1 MNKHSKKL
9 KSVFSFALCTIL
21 ATTLLAGCSNTTP
34 TTQSNPNSTT
44 TNDSTKLTILST
56 SDLHSNI
63 WGYAYEDNKETENNG
78 IARVYSYV
86 EEVRKENP
94 STILIDSGDTIQG
107 TILTDDIYNK
117 QEGEHPVISTMNFM
131 KYDSMTLG
139 NHEFNFGLDLIDR
152 VKTQAEF
159 PLLAANITYKQDGK
173 NFVEPYKIIERD
185 GVRIGIIG
193 VTTPNVPRWDG
204 DKVDALIFDDMAL
217 SVRRVVDEIKD
228 KTDILIVSAHAGM
241 VAEFDEENNS
251 DAAAKILELSPEIDV
266 LSIGHMHITVND
278 KVNTTIVGGTR
289 SSGREVA
296 RFDLTLD
303 ADKNVIDSTTTIVD
317 MADYTPSDLI
327 RAIPIVAKSHQD
339 TIDFIA
345 GGIKNDD
352 GTTTGGIFGAA
363 TADFQPVDEIKGI
376 PQGKLQDTA
385 VVDLINKVQLLNSG
399 ADVSSAA
406 LFKDTSDIKKG
417 EINYGDIFNI
427 YKFDN
432 TLCRVVVTGAE
443 LKAYMEWSA
452 ACYNQFVPGD
462 LSISFNPEKPGY
474 LYDMFAGVDYK
485 IDLSKPEGERIVDVM
500 FKGKPLKDDQKLT
513 LVVNNYRY
521 ASALKTENL
530 VSEKKEWESPN
541 SIRDMIVEYITKE
554 QTIAP
559 EVDNNWSIIGVDLT
573 SPYREQ
579 GIKLVEEGKIEV
591 PSNVSLN
598 EIELKKQGLLK

>member
-1 MNKHSKKL
+1 MMYTKKRGFI
-9 KSVFSFALCTIL
+9 FSFALCGIL
-21 ATTLLAGCSNTTP
+21 STLLLTSCSSTTP
-34 TTQSNPNSTT
+34 TTENVASTSTT
-44 TNDSTKLTILST
+44 NGTTLTILTT

-78 IARVYSYV
+78 MARVYSYV

-94 STILIDSGDTIQG
+94 NTILIDSGDTIQG
-107 TILTDDIYNK
+107 SILTDDLYNK

-131 KYDSMTLG
+131 KYDAMTLG
-139 NHEFNFGLDLIDR
+139 NHEFNFGLDLVDR
-152 VKTQAEF
+152 IKKQAEF
-159 PLLAANITYKQDGK
+159 PLLSANTTYKEDGTY
-173 NFVEPYKIIERD
+173 FVEPYKIIERD
-185 GVRIGIIG
+185 GIRIGIIG
-193 VTTPNVPRWDG
+193 ATTPNVSRWDG
-204 DKVDALIFDDMAL
+204 EKVDSLAFDDMAL
-217 SVRRVVDEIKD
+217 SVRKIVDEIKD
-228 KTDILIVSAHAGM
+228 KTDILIVCAHAGM

-266 LSIGHMHITVND
+266 LTVGHMHITVND
-278 KVNTTIVGGTR
+278 KINNTVIGGTR
-289 SSGREVA
+289 SAGREVA

-303 ADKNVIDSTTTIVD
+303 ANKNLTNATTTIVD
-317 MADYTPSDLI
+317 MEDYAPNESI
-327 RAIPIVAKSHQD
+327 RTLPIVAKAHQD

-345 GGIKNDD
+345 GGITNED
-352 GTTTGGIFGAA
+352 GTTTGGVFGSAS
-363 TADFQPVDEIKGI
+363 ADFQPVDEIKGI

-417 EINYGDIFNI
+417 EINYGSIFNI

-432 TLCRVVVTGAE
+432 TLCRVPVTGAE
-443 LKAYMEWSA
+443 LKAYMEWSV
-452 ACYNQFVPGD
+452 ACYNQFVEGD

-485 IDLSKPEGERIVDVM
+485 IDLSKPEGQRITDVM

-513 LVVNNYRY
+513 LAINNYRY

-530 VSEKKEWESPN
+530 VAEKKDWESPN
-541 SIRDMIVEYITKE
+541 SIRDMVVEYITKE
-554 QTIAP
+554 ETISP
-559 EVDNNWSIIGVDLT
+559 EVDNNWSIIGVDFT

-579 GIKLVEEGKIEV
+579 AIKLVEDGKIEV
-591 PSNVSLN
+591 PYHVSLN
-598 EIELKKQGLLK
+598 ENELKKQGLLK

>member
-1 MNKHSKKL
+1 MNKHTKKC
-9 KSVFSFALCTIL
+9 KSILLLALSTIL
-21 ATTLLAGCSNTTP
+21 ATSFLAGCSNTTP
-34 TTQSNPNSTT
+34 PTPISSDSTTQPN
-44 TNDSTKLTILST
+44 NTKITILST

-78 IARVYSYV
+78 IARVYSYI
-86 EEVRKENP
+86 EEVRKEQP
-94 STILIDSGDTIQG
+94 DAILIDSGDTIQG
-107 TILTDDIYNK
+107 NILTDDLYNK
-117 QEGEHPVISTMNFM
+117 QEGEHPVISAMNFM

-139 NHEFNFGLDLIDR
+139 NHEFNFGLDLIER
-152 VKTQAEF
+152 IKKQADF
-159 PLLAANITYKQDGK
+159 PLLSANITYKDNGK
-173 NFVEPYKIIERD
+173 KFVEPYKIIERN

-193 VTTPNVPRWDG
+193 ATTPNVPRWDG
-204 DKVDALIFDDMAL
+204 EKVDSLIFDDMAL
-217 SVRRVVDEIKD
+217 SVRNVVNEIKD
-228 KTDILIVSAHAGM
+228 ETDILIVSAHAGM

-278 KVNTTIVGGTR
+278 KVNDTIVGGTR

-303 ADKNVIDSTTTIVD
+303 ADKNVIDATTTIVD
-317 MADYTPSDLI
+317 MADYTPSESI
-327 RAIPIVAKSHQD
+327 RTIPIVAKAHQD

-352 GTTTGGIFGAA
+352 GSTTGGVFGVASK
-363 TADFQPVDEIKGI
+363 DFQPVDEIKGI

-385 VVDLINKVQLLNSG
+385 VVDLINKIQLLNSG

-417 EINYGDIFNI
+417 DINYGGIFNI

-432 TLCRVVVTGAE
+432 TLCRIPVTGKE
-443 LKAYMEWSA
+443 LKSYMEWSA

-462 LSISFNPEKPGY
+462 LSISFNSEKPGY

-500 FKGKPLKDDQKLT
+500 FKGKPLQDDQQLT
-513 LVVNNYRY
+513 LAVNNYRY

-530 VSEKKEWESPN
+530 VAGKKDWESPN

-554 QTIAP
+554 KTISP
-559 EVDNNWSIIGVDLT
+559 EVDNNWSIIGVNLT

-579 GIKLVEEGKIEV
+579 AIKLVEDGTIES
-591 PSNVSLN
+591 PYGVSLN
-598 EIELKKQGLLK
+598 ENELKKQGLLK